1 MKTLKMI
8 DLQRQLAFDEVVR
21 IGHDETESLEVERVE
36 IGSGKF
42 QGEMIGSILIR
53 VVDIEGVQ
61 INWKEDGL

>member
-1 MKTLKMI
+1 MI

>member
-21 IGHDETESLEVERVE
+21 IGHDETESLEVERVD

>member
-21 IGHDETESLEVERVE
+21 IGLDETESLEVERVE

>member
-1 MKTLKMI
+1 MI

-21 IGHDETESLEVERVE
+21 IGHDETESLEVERVD